1 MKYYQQQEHFG
12 VMNNLLT
19 LKLVSINLV
28 ELNLK
33 IHYLRSKIFTTN
45 LVKLIILIYYGV
57 CVFNY
62 VLPHTWFKYVK
73 LNIQN
78 YRLSL
83 VCLFIFT
90 RFVYSPNTTK
100 KNWFQIYFR
109 LLCNTSKNIMKVPG
123 MDFLFIKVAGLT
135 LSWPKSLLYR
145 NQSTDL

>member
-62 VLPHTWFKYVK
+62 VLPHT
-73 LNIQN
+73 
-78 YRLSL
+78 
-83 VCLFIFT
+83 
-90 RFVYSPNTTK
+90 
-100 KNWFQIYFR
+100 
-109 LLCNTSKNIMKVPG
+109 
-123 MDFLFIKVAGLT
+123 
-135 LSWPKSLLYR
+135 
-145 NQSTDL
+145 